1 MRRLDHF
8 GLEFGH
14 SEEAPLTTL
23 DDLLGGAPVDLFK
36 LDVEGRELDVLK
48 GAASTAPRV
57 SVIQF
62 EFGGCNIDTR
72 SYFQDFWY
80 LLTEQGFG
88 IWRIGPHGLQLVL
101 NYSESDEVFL
111 TTNFFAARTDQTH

>member
-1 MRRLDHF
+1 
-8 GLEFGH
+8 LEFEH
-14 SEEAPLTTL
+14 SEEVPLTTL
-23 DDLLGGAPVDLFK
+23 DELLQGASTDLLK

-48 GAASTAPRV
+48 GAASTVSKV

-88 IWRIGPHGLQLVL
+88 IWRLGPHGLQRVP

-111 TTNFFAARTDQTH
+111 TTNFFAARTDQTR